1 MLHKFT
7 PPSGFVGKGA
17 SCSNSSFIPVAPSRH
32 MYGPMLWEEWR
43 QRYGIADKFPRWG
56 VFSKEWQQMACQIA
70 ALKKAE
76 KAPIPPEPK
85 EN

>member
-7 PPSGFVGKGA
+7 PPSCFARKGA
-17 SCSNSSFIPVAPSRH
+17 SCPNSSFIPVAPYGR
-32 MYGPMLWEEWR
+32 MCGPMLWEEWR

-70 ALKKAE
+70 ALEKAE
-76 KAPIPPEPK
+76 KTPIPPEPK